1 MISSFKRLWRD
12 RRGNALA
19 IAGAALPL
27 VLGSAGLASDTIQ
40 WTLWKR
46 QLQRTA
52 DSAAMAGV
60 YAIASE
66 KAVGNCSNIAAATYA
81 DPVAYDIRKNL
92 KVLITPTCTVTNPPS
107 VGGYTADEHAVRVS
121 LSVQKRL
128 AFSGM
133 FMSDAPVINA
143 ISTATIVPSGK
154 YCVVS
159 LEDQSYTG
167 IDASGATGLNLG
179 CGMITNSTSMSAAVA
194 TGSATVTASPIAAVG
209 GIPASNNWGSG
220 TILQPFTVQQEDP
233 FANVPVPTPSSC
245 NPFSTYDVGGNNKP
259 NRPVVDLSAQTG
271 TICIKE
277 GGSGVL
283 SIQGDV
289 ILGAATYILDSTSL
303 TMGSNDASLK
313 CNGCTIIL
321 TTSGTDMSKIGNVS
335 ITGGELD
342 LIAPSTGCTLGTAG
356 CYDGIMI
363 YQDRRAD
370 DLNNVKING
379 NSASKLE
386 GAFYFPKANMT
397 FTGTSGQDTN
407 CMQIVS
413 KRVTFNGNSGISNV
427 CPTGSKAKS
436 FVGKKVRLVE

>member
-12 RRGNALA
+12 RRGNTLA

-46 QLQRTA
+46 QLQRAA

-60 YAIASE
+60 YAIASD
-66 KAVGNCSNIAAATYA
+66 KPVGDCSNIAAATYT

-92 KVLITPTCTVTNPPS
+92 KVRITPTCNVTNPPS

-128 AFSGM
+128 AFSGL
-133 FMSDAPVINA
+133 FMSDAPVITA
-143 ISTATIVPSGK
+143 TSTATIVPSGK

-159 LEDQSYTG
+159 LEDEAFTG
-167 IDASGATGLNLG
+167 IDATGSTIVNLG
-179 CGMITNSTSMSAAVA
+179 CGMITNSTSMTAAVA
-194 TGSATVTASPIAAVG
+194 AGNSNVTASPIAAVG
-209 GIPASNNWGSG
+209 GIPGSTNWGTG
-220 TILQPFTVQQEDP
+220 TVLQPFTLAQEDP
-233 FANVPVPTPSSC
+233 FANVPVPTPSGC
-245 NPFSTYDVGGNNKP
+245 NPFSSYDVGGNNKP
-259 NRPVVDLSAQTG
+259 NKPVVDLSAQTG
-271 TICIKE
+271 TVCIKE
-277 GGSGVL
+277 GGNGVL

-289 ILGAATYILDSTSL
+289 ILGAATYILDATSL
-303 TMGSNDASLK
+303 SMSSNDASLK

-321 TTSGTDMSKIGNVS
+321 TTSGTDMSKIGSVT
-335 ITGGELD
+335 IEGGELD

-379 NSASKLE
+379 NNQSKLE
-386 GAFYFPKANMT
+386 GAFYFPRSNLT
-397 FTGTSGQDTN
+397 FNGTAGMDTN

-413 KRVTFNGNSGISNV
+413 KRVTFTGNSAVNNT
-427 CPTGSKAKS
+427 CPPASKASAFK
-436 FVGKKVRLVE
+436 GKRIRLVE